1 VVAHRSG
8 LGKGLGSLIP
18 TTERLQDSDAIL
30 RELPISEIVANTY
43 QPRSHFDEEALVS
56 LSASIR
62 AVGVL
67 QPILVRELGEDSYEL
82 IAGERRWR
90 AAKRAGLQTIPAI
103 VRTAED
109 EGSLEQA
116 LVENLHREDLGALE
130 EAAAYQQLVEEFK
143 LTQDQVATRVGK
155 SRSSIANTM
164 RLLQL
169 PTSIQ
174 RLLGEGQLSAG
185 HARALLGTPDRAFQE
200 KLAKAIVSEKLTVR
214 EVEDR
219 VREHGGTP
227 EPEETTG
234 TTGGTKPPP
243 VVRAA
248 PLLELEEM
256 LSEHLDTRVAVSM
269 GQRKGRIVIDFSTLE
284 DLERVYRVIVD
295 GKEPMD

>member
-1 VVAHRSG
+1 VARRSG

-234 TTGGTKPPP
+234 TTGGTKPLP

-295 GKEPMD
+295 GKEPTD

>member
-1 VVAHRSG
+1 MARRSG

-227 EPEETTG
+227 EPEETKG
-234 TTGGTKPPP
+234 TTGGTKPLP

-295 GKEPMD
+295 GKEPTD